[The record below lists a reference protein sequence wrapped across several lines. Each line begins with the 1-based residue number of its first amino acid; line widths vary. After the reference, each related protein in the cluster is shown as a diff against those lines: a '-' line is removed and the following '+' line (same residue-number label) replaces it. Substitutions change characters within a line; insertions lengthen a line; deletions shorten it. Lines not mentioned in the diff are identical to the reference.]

1 MYAKVFQ
8 YKFPSITEA
17 KVAASFCSDNLGK
30 QITKFNFQS
39 LNIMIG
45 KEGDLSIFIKF
56 NTIDKLKKFENES
69 SQFIEDLKKT
79 FVFKENQYAGVFVYN
94 YESEATSAQIK
105 MTEPVYNLMTTCEK
119 KCDKIPIDFINL

>member
-8 YKFPSITEA
+8 YKFPSVTEA

-30 QITKFNFQS
+30 EITKYHFQS

-45 KEGDLSIFIKF
+45 KEGDLSIFIKL
-56 NTIDKLKKFENES
+56 NTIDKLKKFEQES
-69 SQFIEDLKKT
+69 SEFIQELKQT

-105 MTEPVYNLMTTCEK
+105 MTTPV
-119 KCDKIPIDFINL
+119 

>member
-8 YKFPSITEA
+8 YKFSSVTEA

-30 QITKFNFQS
+30 QIIKYHFQS

-56 NTIDKLKKFENES
+56 NTIDKLKKFESESNE
-69 SQFIEDLKKT
+69 FIEELKQT

-94 YESEATSAQIK
+94 YESEATSAEIK
-105 MTEPVYNLMTTCEK
+105 MSTPV
-119 KCDKIPIDFINL
+119 

>member
-45 KEGDLSIFIKF
+45 KFLVNSISTKINIYWLK
-56 NTIDKLKKFENES
+56 NIDDHN
-69 SQFIEDLKKT
+69 
-79 FVFKENQYAGVFVYN
+79 G
-94 YESEATSAQIK
+94 
-105 MTEPVYNLMTTCEK
+105 
-119 KCDKIPIDFINL
+119 